1 MLRRF
6 SGLPVATQIVLLSAL
21 LCAATFS
28 GLTAFVSWSSDRAA
42 LAQTEADLGNQLKI
56 VQTVLDYAYSNAKQ
70 RSQRESDHFNGLL
83 NGKLRVDGT
92 LTRTGDAAGVP
103 TLRAGNQVLNGEVR
117 ALEEMKRLTGT
128 DPAILVRKGG
138 ELIRVATLLKD
149 KNGKS
154 MAGVAFGKDEA
165 VTQALLKGETFSGIV
180 WRNGKF
186 YMMYAVPA
194 FDDNKQVIGGIS
206 LRVDLSAEIAS
217 IKDALRKIVVGKTGY
232 LFAYMPTG
240 DDDIATFVLHPEY
253 EGSSFAEHFKD
264 NPVLREKTLKVIR
277 DKGGVITFDVPDAN
291 DGGRLKEKIAV
302 FAYVPNLNWIIGG
315 GAFVDEFVEL
325 SHAQRNLLALMS
337 LVCGLVTVVLLYW
350 MITARLRGLA
360 AIAAEVKLVGEGNL
374 AGRSATGVADSR
386 NEIDVLGRELNR
398 TVEQIGA
405 LVGGIVEAAAH
416 VAKAAH
422 QVDDATRH
430 VAAGS
435 GRQSDAA
442 STVAAAVEQLSVSI
456 AQVADNAR
464 QATEVTEAGNAAS
477 GKGTAVVTDAV
488 GEMEKIAGE
497 IQSSAAVIQA
507 LGERS
512 QQISGIA
519 RVIKDIADQT
529 NLLAL
534 NAAIEAARAGEQG
547 RGFAVVADEVRKLA
561 ERTTQSTQ
569 EIAEMIA
576 GVQLET
582 KNAVENMG
590 SVNGR
595 MQHGVALARQAGDA
609 LAEIRDKAGRT
620 VSVVHEIASA
630 TREQTAA
637 SEEIARNIEEI
648 AGEAEENVHSS
659 SQTQTAVG
667 ELIQLSAHLS
677 AMVQRFKLGAGPR

>member
-42 LAQTEADLGNQLKI
+42 LAQTEVDLGNQLKI

-70 RSQRESDHFNGLL
+70 RSQRESDHFQGLL

-92 LTRTGDAAGVP
+92 VTRTGDAADVP
-103 TLRAGNQVLNGEVR
+103 TLRAGNQVLNGEVHS
-117 ALEEMKRLTGT
+117 LEEMRRLTGT
-128 DPAILVRKGG
+128 DPAILVKKGD

-154 MAGVAFGKDEA
+154 MAGVAFAKDEP

-194 FDDNKQVIGGIS
+194 FDDNKQVIGGVS
-206 LRVDLSAEIAS
+206 LRVDLSAEIAG

-232 LFAYMPTG
+232 LFAYLPTG
-240 DDDIATFVLHPEY
+240 NDDIATFVLHPTY
-253 EGSSFAEHFKD
+253 EGSSFAERFKD
-264 NPVLREKTLKVIR
+264 NPMLREKTLKVIR
-277 DKGGVITFDVPDAN
+277 DKGGVITFDFPDAN

-302 FAYVPNLNWIIGG
+302 YTYVPNLNWIIGG

-337 LVCGLVTVVLLYW
+337 LLCGLVTVALLYW

-374 AGRSATGVADSR
+374 AVRSATGVADSR

-398 TVEQIGA
+398 TVGQIGA
-405 LVGGIVEAAAH
+405 LVGGIVESAAH

-430 VAAGS
+430 VAADS

-442 STVAAAVEQLSVSI
+442 SAVAASVEQLSVSI
-456 AQVADNAR
+456 SQVADNAKL
-464 QATEVTEAGNAAS
+464 ATEVTEAGSAAS
-477 GKGTAVVTDAV
+477 GKGAAVVGDAV
-488 GEMEKIAGE
+488 SEMEKIAGE
-497 IQSSAAVIQA
+497 IQSSAAVILA

-547 RGFAVVADEVRKLA
+547 RGFAVVADEVRKLS
-561 ERTTQSTQ
+561 ERTTMSTQ
-569 EIAEMIA
+569 EIAAMIS
-576 GVQLET
+576 GVQSET
-582 KNAVENMG
+582 ECAVKKME
-590 SVNGR
+590 SVTAR
-595 MQHGVALARQAGDA
+595 MQQGVSLARQAGET
-609 LAEIRDKAGRT
+609 LVEIREQAGRT
-620 VSVVHEIASA
+620 VLVVREIASA
-630 TREQTAA
+630 THEQNAA
-637 SEEIARNIEEI
+637 GEEIARNIEDI
-648 AGEAEENVHSS
+648 AGKAEANAHSS
-659 SQTQTAVG
+659 AETQAAVG
-667 ELIQLSAHLS
+667 ELIELSARLN
-677 AMVQRFKLGAGPR
+677 AMVQRFKLGSASR